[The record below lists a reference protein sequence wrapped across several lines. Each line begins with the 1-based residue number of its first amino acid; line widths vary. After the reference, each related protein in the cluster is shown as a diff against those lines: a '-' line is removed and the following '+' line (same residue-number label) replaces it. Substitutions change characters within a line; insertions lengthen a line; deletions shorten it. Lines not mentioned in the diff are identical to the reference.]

1 MRKATLV
8 VAALVA
14 FGTSPGC
21 KKGPADFPAFTQEFI
36 ETTLALSPTG
46 ATAAGYH
53 THQGVALDA
62 HLDDFSAAGI
72 EKSRAAWADLRAKL
86 ERFDREKLDSESKA
100 DAELIESQIKLAEL
114 EDKEIQ
120 SWKHNPTIYVE
131 TIGNGLFVPYSVE
144 YAPAEQRWRHIISRL
159 GEVPRMLDEAR
170 LQLVDAPPVWKTVAA
185 EENEGTIGLIEQT
198 FPDKLPASLKG
209 DYDAAAK
216 PATAA
221 MRGFNDW
228 LKSSLKDA
236 GPESWR
242 LGKEKYAKKFALVMG
257 TDMRP
262 EEMLAR
268 AEEALK
274 DTRRELFEVALPLHH
289 KMYPTHVDPVDM
301 NLIVGETFKKI
312 DAQHPKPEA
321 YMDEARKALEETRA
335 FLKAHPDQ
343 LVKDP
348 PRDNLQVIETPVFMR
363 GSYGVGG
370 FNPAPPMEPQL
381 GAFYWVTPIPKD
393 WPKERVESKLRE
405 YNNYGLR
412 ILTIHEAIPGHYV
425 QAEYASTIE
434 PLSRRMLRAIYG
446 SGVYVEGWAV
456 YATAEMLKA
465 GYLDNS
471 PELKMQNLKWE
482 LRAIANTI
490 LDIRYHTM
498 GLTDD
503 DAMALMMGRTF
514 QEKEEAVA
522 KVQRAKLGSC
532 QLPTYFT
539 GYSEWK
545 RLRAAAQQKEGKAF
559 QAGAFH
565 ERALREGAL
574 PMKSLATVLDLPSVE
589 LRP

>member
-1 MRKATLV
+1 MRKAILALV
-8 VAALVA
+8 PLVA
-14 FGTSPGC
+14 FGTLCGC
-21 KKGPADFPAFTQEFI
+21 RKGPADFPAFTQEFI
-36 ETTLALSPTG
+36 DTTLALSPTG

-53 THQGVALDA
+53 KHNGIELDA

-72 EKSRAAWADLRAKL
+72 ESSRAAWMDLKAKL
-86 ERFDREKLDSESKA
+86 ERFDRDKFDAESRA

-120 SWKHNPTIYVE
+120 SWKHNPTLYVE
-131 TIGNGLFVPYSVE
+131 TIGNGLYVPYSVE

-159 GEVPRMLDEAR
+159 GEVPRIIEEAKR
-170 LQLVDAPPVWKTVAA
+170 QLVDAPPVWKNVAA

-198 FPDKLPASLKG
+198 FPEKVPPSLKG
-209 DYDAAAK
+209 DYDAAAT

-236 GPESWR
+236 DAQSWR
-242 LGKEKYAKKFALVMG
+242 LGKERYAKKFALVMG

-262 EEMLAR
+262 EQILAQ
-268 AEEALK
+268 AEEALR
-274 DTRRELFEVALPLHH
+274 DTRRELFAVALPLHH
-289 KMYPTHVDPVDM
+289 KLYPTHVDPVDM

-312 DAQHPKPEA
+312 DEQHPRPEA

-335 FLKAHPDQ
+335 FLKAHPNQ

-363 GSYGVGG
+363 GGYGVGG

-381 GAFYWVTPIPKD
+381 GAFYWVTPIPKH

-434 PLSRRMLRAIYG
+434 PMSRRMLRAIYG

-465 GYLDNS
+465 GYLDKS

-490 LDIRYHTM
+490 LDIKYHTM

-503 DAMALMMGRTF
+503 EAMTLMMDRTF
-514 QEKEEAVA
+514 QEREEAVA
-522 KVQRAKLGSC
+522 KVQRAKLSSC
-532 QLPTYFT
+532 QLTTYFT

-545 RLRAAAQQKEGKAF
+545 RLRAAAEVKEGKSF
-559 QAGAFH
+559 NAGAFN

-574 PMKSLATVLDLPSVE
+574 PMQTLERVLGLE
-589 LRP
+589 QTAARQ

>member
-1 MRKATLV
+1 MRKAILALV
-8 VAALVA
+8 PLVA
-14 FGTSPGC
+14 FGTLCGC
-21 KKGPADFPAFTQEFI
+21 RKGPADFPAFTQEFI

-53 THQGVALDA
+53 KHNGIELDA

-72 EKSRAAWADLRAKL
+72 ESSRAAWMDLKAKL
-86 ERFDREKLDSESKA
+86 ERFDRDKFDAESRA

-120 SWKHNPTIYVE
+120 SWKHNPTLYVE

-159 GEVPRMLDEAR
+159 GEVPRIIEEAKR
-170 LQLVDAPPVWKTVAA
+170 QLVDAPPVWKKVAA

-198 FPDKLPASLKG
+198 FPEKVPPSLKG
-209 DYDAAAK
+209 DYEAAAK

-236 GPESWR
+236 DAESWR
-242 LGKEKYAKKFALVMG
+242 LGKERYAKKFALVMG

-262 EEMLAR
+262 EQILAQ
-268 AEEALK
+268 AEEELR
-274 DTRRELFEVALPLHH
+274 DTRRELFAVALPLHH
-289 KMYPTHVDPVDM
+289 KLYPTHVDPVDM

-312 DAQHPKPEA
+312 DERHPRPEA

-335 FLKAHPDQ
+335 FLKAHPNQ

-363 GSYGVGG
+363 GGYGVGG

-393 WPKERVESKLRE
+393 WPKERVDSKLRE

-425 QAEYASTIE
+425 QSEYASTIE

-465 GYLDNS
+465 GYLGKS

-490 LDIRYHTM
+490 LDIKYHTM

-503 DAMALMMGRTF
+503 EAMTLMMDRTF
-514 QEKEEAVA
+514 QEREEAVA

-545 RLRAAAQQKEGKAF
+545 RLRAAAEVKEGKAF
-559 QAGAFH
+559 NAGAFN

-574 PMKSLATVLDLPSVE
+574 PMKTLERVLGLE
-589 LRP
+589 QTAARP

>member
-1 MRKATLV
+1 MRKAILV
-8 VAALVA
+8 LVPLVA
-14 FGTSPGC
+14 FGTLCGC

-36 ETTLALSPTG
+36 DTTLALSPTG

-53 THQGVALDA
+53 KHNGIELDA

-72 EKSRAAWADLRAKL
+72 ESSRAAWMDLKAKL
-86 ERFDREKLDSESKA
+86 ERFDRDKFDAESRA

-120 SWKHNPTIYVE
+120 SWKHNPTLYVE

-159 GEVPRMLDEAR
+159 GEVPRIIEEAKR
-170 LQLVDAPPVWKTVAA
+170 QLVDAPPVWKKVAA

-198 FPDKLPASLKG
+198 FPEKVPPSLKG
-209 DYDAAAK
+209 DYEAAAK

-236 GPESWR
+236 DAESWR
-242 LGKEKYAKKFALVMG
+242 LGKERYAKKFALVMG

-262 EEMLAR
+262 EQILAQ
-268 AEEALK
+268 AEEELR
-274 DTRRELFEVALPLHH
+274 DTRRELFAVALPLHH
-289 KMYPTHVDPVDM
+289 KLYPTHVDPVDM

-312 DAQHPKPEA
+312 DERHPRPEA

-335 FLKAHPDQ
+335 FLKAHPNQ

-363 GSYGVGG
+363 GGYGVGG

-465 GYLDNS
+465 GYLDKS

-490 LDIRYHTM
+490 LDIKYQTM

-503 DAMALMMGRTF
+503 EAMTLMMDRTF
-514 QEKEEAVA
+514 QEREEAVA
-522 KVQRAKLGSC
+522 KVQRAKLSSC
-532 QLPTYFT
+532 QLTTYFT

-545 RLRAAAQQKEGKAF
+545 RLRAAAEVKEGKSF
-559 QAGAFH
+559 NAGAFN

-574 PMKSLATVLDLPSVE
+574 PMKTLERVLGLE
-589 LRP
+589 QTAARQ

>member
-1 MRKATLV
+1 MRKATLCIV
-8 VAALVA
+8 ALAAL
-14 FGTSPGC
+14 GMLPGC
-21 KKGPADFPAFTQEFI
+21 KKGAADFPAFTQEFI

-46 ATAAGYH
+46 ATEAGFHNYK
-53 THQGVALDA
+53 GVALDT

-72 EKSRAAWADLRAKL
+72 EKSRAAWADLRSKL
-86 ERFDREKLDSESKA
+86 ERFDREKLDAESKA

-120 SWKHNPTIYVE
+120 GWKHNPTIYVE
-131 TIGNGLFVPYSVE
+131 TIGNGVFVPYSVE
-144 YAPAEQRWRHIISRL
+144 YAPPEQRWRHVISRL
-159 GEVPRMLDEAR
+159 GEVPRMLDEAK
-170 LQLVDAPPVWKTVAA
+170 LQLVDAPPIWKQVAA
-185 EENEGTIGLIEQT
+185 EENEGTISMIEQT
-198 FPDKLPASLKG
+198 FPDKAPASLKG

-216 PATAA
+216 PAVAA
-221 MRGFNDW
+221 MRGFNGW

-236 GPESWR
+236 NPESWR

-257 TDMRP
+257 TDIAP
-262 EEMLAR
+262 EQMLAR
-268 AEEALK
+268 AEEALRDK
-274 DTRRELFEVALPLHH
+274 RRELFEVALPLHH
-289 KMYPTHVDPVDM
+289 KLYPTHVDPVDM

-312 DAQHPKPEA
+312 DQQHPKPEA

-348 PRDNLQVIETPVFMR
+348 PRDNLQVIETPVFVR

-370 FNPAPPMEPQL
+370 FNAAPPMEPQL

-412 ILTIHEAIPGHYV
+412 VLTIHEAIPGHYV

-456 YATAEMLKA
+456 YATAAMLKA

-498 GLTDD
+498 NLTDD
-503 DAMALMMGRTF
+503 EAMALMMGRTF
-514 QEKEEAVA
+514 QEREEAVA
-522 KVQRAKLGSC
+522 KVQRAKLASC

-539 GYSEWK
+539 GYTEWK
-545 RLRAAAQQKEGKAF
+545 RLRAAAERQAGKSF

-574 PMKSLATVLDLPSVE
+574 PMKSLATVMGLASAEPLQ
-589 LRP
+589 

>member
-1 MRKATLV
+1 MRKAILALV
-8 VAALVA
+8 PLVA
-14 FGTSPGC
+14 FGTLCGC
-21 KKGPADFPAFTQEFI
+21 RKGPADFPAFTQEFI
-36 ETTLALSPTG
+36 DTTLALSPTG

-53 THQGVALDA
+53 KHNGIELDA

-72 EKSRAAWADLRAKL
+72 ESSRAAWMDLKAKL
-86 ERFDREKLDSESKA
+86 ERFDRDKFDAESRA

-120 SWKHNPTIYVE
+120 SWKHSPTLYVE
-131 TIGNGLFVPYSVE
+131 TIGNGLYVPYSVE

-159 GEVPRMLDEAR
+159 GEVPRIIEEAKR
-170 LQLVDAPPVWKTVAA
+170 QLVDAPPVWKNVAA

-198 FPDKLPASLKG
+198 FPEKVPPSLKG
-209 DYDAAAK
+209 DYDAAAT

-236 GPESWR
+236 DAESWR
-242 LGKEKYAKKFALVMG
+242 LGKERYAKKFALVMG

-262 EEMLAR
+262 EQILAQ
-268 AEEALK
+268 AEEALR
-274 DTRRELFEVALPLHH
+274 DTRRELFAVALPLHH
-289 KMYPTHVDPVDM
+289 KLYPTHVDPVDM

-312 DAQHPKPEA
+312 DEQHPRPEA

-335 FLKAHPDQ
+335 FLKAHPNQ

-363 GSYGVGG
+363 GGYGVGG

-381 GAFYWVTPIPKD
+381 GAFYWVTPIPKH

-434 PLSRRMLRAIYG
+434 PMSRRMLRAIYG

-465 GYLDNS
+465 GYLDKS

-490 LDIRYHTM
+490 LDIKYHTM

-503 DAMALMMGRTF
+503 EAMTLMMDRTF
-514 QEKEEAVA
+514 QEREEAVA
-522 KVQRAKLGSC
+522 KVQRAKLSSC
-532 QLPTYFT
+532 QLTTYFT

-545 RLRAAAQQKEGKAF
+545 RLRAAAEVKEGKSF
-559 QAGAFH
+559 NAGAFN

-574 PMKSLATVLDLPSVE
+574 PMQTLERVLGLE
-589 LRP
+589 QTAARQ